1 MSVVESYRILKN
13 NEKIKMIAD
22 ESFNSF
28 SSFAEEDL
36 SEMIEQ
42 VHTNTV

>member
-1 MSVVESYRILKN
+1 MIKIESSRNYKN
-13 NEKIKMIAD
+13 NEKIMMIAD

-28 SSFAEEDL
+28 TNFAEDSL

-42 VHTNTV
+42 VLY